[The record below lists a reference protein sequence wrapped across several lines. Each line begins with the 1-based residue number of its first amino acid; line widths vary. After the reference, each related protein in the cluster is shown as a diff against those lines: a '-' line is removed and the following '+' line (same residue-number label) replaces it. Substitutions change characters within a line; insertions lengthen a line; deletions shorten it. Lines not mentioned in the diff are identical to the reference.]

1 MARTQFEAE
10 LVGLYARHRPVIE
23 RRLAEFRRVGEEAT
37 EEGLFRELVF
47 CLFTPQSKARSCW
60 AAVEC
65 LCDKRL
71 LLEGGPGEIA
81 RELCGGVRFHHN
93 KSRYVVEA
101 RELFTV
107 DAALS
112 VRGGLDAFEDGRE
125 ARDWLARTVKGLG
138 LKEASHFL
146 RNIGRGDGL
155 AILDRHILRNL
166 ARCGVIEKE
175 PRSLTAR
182 QYRDTEQAMIAFAE
196 GMGMPVTHLDLLLW
210 CRETGEVFK

>member
-1 MARTQFEAE
+1 MARPLFEVE
-10 LVGLYARHRPVIE
+10 LAGLYARYRSVIE
-23 RRLAEFRRVGEEAT
+23 RRLADFRRVGEEAS
-37 EEGLFRELVF
+37 EEELFRELVF

-71 LLEGGPGEIA
+71 LLDGGPDEIA
-81 RELCGGVRFHHN
+81 RELGGGVRFHHN

-107 DAALS
+107 DGVLS
-112 VRGGLDAFEDGRE
+112 VRGALAPFEDGRD

-146 RNIGRGDGL
+146 RNIGRGEGL

-166 ARCGVIEKE
+166 ARCGVIERE
-175 PRSLTAR
+175 PQSLTAR
-182 QYRDTEQAMIAFAE
+182 QYRQTEEAMIAFA
-196 GMGMPVTHLDLLLW
+196 GRMGMPVTHLDLLLW